1 MECLKKSDNNFS
13 QPSCPLSCL
22 VSITSIIYCKI
33 QCHPVRETETT
44 RKKFRVRLWLMG
56 HSCWDLDFLPR
67 LCILYC
73 IVYVYVLCILLYCI
87 VPYSE
92 LHCINIKY
100 TRLLTLFVHTSR
112 GSNCSK
118 EERCFAEK
126 IWWVLERLKTET
138 LPVEEVTSITRL
150 ISVRQ
155 SDSWYLRHLFD
166 NFDLDFDGPED
177 WVHLCWIVEDCLS
190 NITDWLTSWLVL

>member
-33 QCHPVRETETT
+33 QCHLVRETETT

-56 HSCWDLDFLPR
+56 HSCWDLDF
-67 LCILYC
+67 CQDFVHC
-73 IVYVYVLCILLYCI
+73 IVYVYGSYT
-87 VPYSE
+87 E
-92 LHCINIKY
+92 LHCINNKY
-100 TRLLTLFVHTSR
+100 TRLFTLFVHTSM

-118 EERCFAEK
+118 EERCFAKK

-138 LPVEEVTSITRL
+138 LPVEEVTSITRS
-150 ISVRQ
+150 ISVTQ
-155 SDSWYLRHLFD
+155 SGSWYLRHFYLIILTWTLMVQKTQS
-166 NFDLDFDGPED
+166 NFVGL
-177 WVHLCWIVEDCLS
+177 
-190 NITDWLTSWLVL
+190 